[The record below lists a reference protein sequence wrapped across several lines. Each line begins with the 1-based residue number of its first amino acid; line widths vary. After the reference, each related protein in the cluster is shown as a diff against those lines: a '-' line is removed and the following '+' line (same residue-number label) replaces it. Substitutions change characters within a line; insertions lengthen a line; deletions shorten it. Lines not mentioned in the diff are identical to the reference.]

1 MGVNESAEWTLPTI
15 PCKWLTRRSTK
26 WVLIPFVRPA
36 TRACYNQKSWWAAPR
51 ATSLSLTLVDAQ
63 LPLDIA
69 HTEQQNYLN
78 DQLRI
83 MTEEAQRKR
92 LEEEEVLS
100 RLRQTRERLEGTLL
114 FKLGWVRKNCR
125 PKPNTQ
131 GVTQVTGDAK
141 NVFRKKIW
149 WGKLWFEPMFLVW
162 WSGDCF

>member
-1 MGVNESAEWTLPTI
+1 MRYNAET
-15 PCKWLTRRSTK
+15 CSTRPGTGGSTK
-26 WVLIPFVRPA
+26 VRNGLYQRFRENDSRGEAPSGCSPFLFVRGIGLVTTGNHGERRHA
-36 TRACYNQKSWWAAPR
+36 RKS
-51 ATSLSLTLVDAQ
+51 TNLSVPSVNAQ
-63 LPLDIA
+63 LPLDVA

-78 DQLRI
+78 DQLQI

-141 NVFRKKIW
+141 NVFRKKI
-149 WGKLWFEPMFLVW
+149 
-162 WSGDCF
+162 